1 MSELEKMSNEELND
15 KDTKEILKELLEF
28 EKREAKYQKVTSILI
43 FCLVLIMGIVS
54 FMIVP
59 VAVQTLTTANAT
71 IVQAQEALA
80 KITDEMESINGMVS
94 SITETSNSVNK
105 MVNDNAADLTTSVQN
120 LNSIDFEGLN
130 KAIRDL
136 QDAVAPMA
144 KVGRLFGG

>member
-1 MSELEKMSNEELND
+1 MSDLEKMSNDELER
-15 KDTKEILKELLEF
+15 KEAKEILKELLEF
-28 EKREAKYQKVTSILI
+28 EKREARYQKITSILI

-144 KVGRLFGG
+144 KVGRIFGG

>member
-1 MSELEKMSNEELND
+1 MSELEKKPDEVLSD
-15 KDTKEILKELLEF
+15 KDAKEILKELLEF

-71 IVQAQEALA
+71 IIQAQEALA
-80 KITDEMESINGMVS
+80 KITDEMENINGMVS
-94 SITETSNSVNK
+94 SITETSDSVNK
-105 MVNDNAADLTTSVQN
+105 MVTDNAEDLTTSVQN

-130 KAIRDL
+130 
-136 QDAVAPMA
+136 
-144 KVGRLFGG
+144 